1 MNDMERRRLNILN
14 RRFRNRINEVYS
26 VYRKEIEGIIGE
38 EEEKADNL
46 DEYFPDSPMAE
57 SIRDRIDELEERLE
71 TVEKAV
77 GMIMEE

>member
-46 DEYFPDSPMAE
+46 DEYFLDSPMAE